1 MVVADDEGNLFEHPE
16 LEMVGAQGTE
26 PVAPEPEELSP
37 LPGGSKFFTIPDS
50 IPVGGD
56 PEEDALISVEEA
68 DWGDGAAALQAACT
82 FPSPG
87 WMRTLL
93 PFAERDPGA
102 QVLPLWAYT
111 ALGFDEESGE
121 FVCAAVQVDDCPRW
135 EPEEY
140 DDTGLPGR
148 IEQMREA
155 HPKNRMIPH
164 LARCAR
170 SSTVLRRKTS
180 SPAAGRWACPSLRC
194 ATRIAGGASRSRPT
208 TCFRRA
214 TSASRSSPRLRNFAR
229 SPLPT
234 SKGRRW
240 PSRAS
245 ARDARESRCSRR
257 ESSSAPAASSAS
269 AQGAAPCT

>member
-1 MVVADDEGNLFEHPE
+1 MSPLMVVADSEGNLFEHPE

-102 QVLPLWAYT
+102 QTYSPYGPT
-111 ALGFDEESGE
+111 
-121 FVCAAVQVDDCPRW
+121 
-135 EPEEY
+135 
-140 DDTGLPGR
+140 
-148 IEQMREA
+148 
-155 HPKNRMIPH
+155 PH
-164 LARCAR
+164 
-170 SSTVLRRKTS
+170 SVSM
-180 SPAAGRWACPSLRC
+180 
-194 ATRIAGGASRSRPT
+194 
-208 TCFRRA
+208 RRA
-214 TSASRSSPRLRNFAR
+214 VNSYAPPCRWMTAPAGSPRNTTTRA
-229 SPLPT
+229 
-234 SKGRRW
+234 W
-240 PSRAS
+240 PG
-245 ARDARESRCSRR
+245 
-257 ESSSAPAASSAS
+257 ESSGCGKPIPKT
-269 AQGAAPCT
+269 G